1 MTKNEKLTYAIALS
15 QTFDSEYLQNMRKE
29 LLVSG
34 IKGKITSWGDIGL
47 SSSIS
52 YDFNVGTAVE
62 VITAAL
68 SILNGTFRY
77 NKDRIRKFVL

>member
-15 QTFDSEYLQNMRKE
+15 QTFSEEELQNMRKE

-62 VITAAL
+62 VITAAI
-68 SILNGTFRY
+68 SILNGTFKY